1 MHAVIKIVCFLV
13 FGAAMAVG
21 SKPVLLT
28 GFILVVLLYL
38 SGLVRGVPA
47 QLRNALKMLRR
58 LRWLFLSIL
67 VVYLFFTPGI
77 LLLPDVLWG
86 PTQEGL
92 VQGLLRIAV
101 LVLIVAAVNMLIG
114 STGQAEFL
122 SAVSWCLQ
130 PLSWL
135 GLSHERLAVRISLT
149 LAAVGV
155 LRTTCRHEVRDETSE
170 VAVANSVE
178 SFSSEPKSFESM
190 SSGPKLTAIAKT
202 AHHLFARVVNDAEQ
216 VSLQTIILPEQSRPP
231 LSQWSIPV
239 LLAIVLLAVKI
250 IMTDAG

>member
-1 MHAVIKIVCFLV
+1 MHAVIKIVCFLI
-13 FGAAMAVG
+13 FGTAMAIG
-21 SKPVLLT
+21 TKPLLLA
-28 GFILVVLLYL
+28 GFVLVVLLYV
-38 SGLVRGVPA
+38 SELVRGVPT
-47 QLRNALKMLRR
+47 QLHNALKMLKR

-101 LVLIVAAVNMLIG
+101 LVLIVAAVNVLIG

-149 LAAVGV
+149 LATVGV
-155 LRTTCRHEVRDETSE
+155 LRAAYQHEVREETSE
-170 VAVANSVE
+170 AVAAKSVAPLASE
-178 SFSSEPKSFESM
+178 AEPSEPKLM
-190 SSGPKLTAIAKT
+190 AIAKT
-202 AHHLFARVVNDAEQ
+202 AHRLFAKVIDDAEQ
-216 VSLQTIILPEQSRPP
+216 ASLQAITLPEQSRPP
-231 LSQWSIPV
+231 LVQWAIPV
-239 LLAIVLLAVKI
+239 LLTLLLLAVKI
-250 IMTDAG
+250 IMTDVG

>member
-13 FGAAMAVG
+13 FGTAMVMG
-21 SKPVLLT
+21 TKPLLLA
-28 GFILVVLLYL
+28 GFILVALLYL
-38 SGLVRGVPA
+38 FELVRGMPT
-47 QLRNALKMLRR
+47 QLRNALKMLKR

-92 VQGLLRIAV
+92 TQGLLRIAV
-101 LVLIVAAVNMLIG
+101 LVLIVAAVNILIG

-155 LRTTCRHEVRDETSE
+155 LRTACQHETRDEISDV
-170 VAVANSVE
+170 VAKPAE
-178 SFSSEPKSFESM
+178 SSASEPKLM
-190 SSGPKLTAIAKT
+190 AIAKT
-202 AHHLFARVVNDAEQ
+202 AHQLFAKVIDDAEQ
-216 VSLQTIILPEQSRPP
+216 ASLQSITLPEQSRPP
-231 LSQWSIPV
+231 LVQWAIPV
-239 LLAIVLLAVKI
+239 LLVILLLAVKI
-250 IMTDAG
+250 ITMDVG

>member
-13 FGAAMAVG
+13 FGTAMAMG
-21 SKPVLLT
+21 ARPVLMA
-28 GFILVVLLYL
+28 GFILVTLLYL
-38 SGLVRGVPA
+38 FELARGVPA
-47 QLRNALKMLRR
+47 HLHNALKMLKR

-67 VVYLFFTPGI
+67 VVYLFFTPGV

-92 VQGLLRIAV
+92 LQGLFRVAV
-101 LVLIVAAVNMLIG
+101 LVLIVAAVNVLIG
-114 STGQAEFL
+114 STGQTEFL

-155 LRTTCRHEVRDETSE
+155 LRAACQHEACDETSE
-170 VAVANSVE
+170 VVVAKSAE
-178 SFSSEPKSFESM
+178 SPPSE
-190 SSGPKLTAIAKT
+190 SGLMVIAKT
-202 AHHLFARVVNDAEQ
+202 AHHLFARVIDDAAQ
-216 VSLQTIILPEQSRPP
+216 VSLQAITLPEQSRPP
-231 LSQWSIPV
+231 LLQWSIPV
-239 LLAIVLLAVKI
+239 LLAILLLAVNI

>member
-21 SKPVLLT
+21 SKPVLLA
-28 GFILVVLLYL
+28 GFVLVVLLYL
-38 SGLVRGVPA
+38 SELVRGVPT
-47 QLRNALKMLRR
+47 QLHNAWKMLKR
-58 LRWLFLSIL
+58 LRWLFLSIF
-67 VVYLFFTPGI
+67 VVYLFLTPGV

-86 PTQEGL
+86 PTQEG
-92 VQGLLRIAV
+92 VMQGFLRIVV
-101 LVLIVAAVNMLIG
+101 LVLIIAAVNVLIG

-149 LAAVGV
+149 LVAVGV
-155 LRTTCRHEVRDETSE
+155 SNAACQSETRDESSGASTAKSVDSLPSESTSP
-170 VAVANSVE
+170 
-178 SFSSEPKSFESM
+178 EPKLM
-190 SSGPKLTAIAKT
+190 VIAKT
-202 AHHLFARVVNDAEQ
+202 AHRLFAKVIDDAEHAP
-216 VSLQTIILPEQSRPP
+216 LQAITLPEQSRPP
-231 LSQWSIPV
+231 LLQWIIPV
-239 LLAIVLLAVKI
+239 LLAIVLLAAKI

>member
-1 MHAVIKIVCFLV
+1 MHAVIKIVCFFV

-21 SKPVLLT
+21 SKPVLVV
-28 GFILVVLLYL
+28 GFILVASLYL
-38 SGLVRGVPA
+38 SELVRGVPT
-47 QLRNALKMLRR
+47 QLHNALKMLKR

-77 LLLPDVLWG
+77 LLFPDVLWG

-92 VQGLLRIAV
+92 LQGLLRVAV
-101 LVLIVAAVNMLIG
+101 LVLIVAAVNVLIG
-114 STGQAEFL
+114 STEQSEFL

-149 LAAVGV
+149 LTTVGV
-155 LRTTCRHEVRDETSE
+155 LRTACQHEIQDEASGA
-170 VAVANSVE
+170 AVMPSAASP
-178 SFSSEPKSFESM
+178 SSEPKLM
-190 SSGPKLTAIAKT
+190 AIAKT
-202 AHHLFARVVNDAEQ
+202 AHRLFAKVIADAEQ
-216 VSLQTIILPEQSRPP
+216 VSLQPITLPEQSHPP
-231 LSQWSIPV
+231 LLQWVIPV
-239 LLAIVLLAVKI
+239 LLGIVLLTVKT

>member
-21 SKPVLLT
+21 SKPVLLA
-28 GFILVVLLYL
+28 GFILVASLYL
-38 SGLVRGVPA
+38 FELVRGVPT
-47 QLRNALKMLRR
+47 QLQNALKMLRR

-67 VVYLFFTPGI
+67 VVYLFFTPGV
-77 LLLPDVLWG
+77 LLLPDVFWG

-92 VQGLLRIAV
+92 IQGILRIVV
-101 LVLIVAAVNMLIG
+101 LVLIVAAVNVLIG

-149 LAAVGV
+149 LTAVGV
-155 LRTTCRHEVRDETSE
+155 LRTACRDETHDEASG
-170 VAVANSVE
+170 VSVE
-178 SFSSEPKSFESM
+178 KPVESSLPE
-190 SSGPKLTAIAKT
+190 PKLTAIAKT
-202 AHHLFARVVNDAEQ
+202 AHHLFARVVDDAEKA
-216 VSLQTIILPEQSRPP
+216 SLQTITLPEQSRPP
-231 LSQWSIPV
+231 LSQWAIPASLA
-239 LLAIVLLAVKI
+239 LLLLAVKV
-250 IMTDAG
+250 IMMDAG